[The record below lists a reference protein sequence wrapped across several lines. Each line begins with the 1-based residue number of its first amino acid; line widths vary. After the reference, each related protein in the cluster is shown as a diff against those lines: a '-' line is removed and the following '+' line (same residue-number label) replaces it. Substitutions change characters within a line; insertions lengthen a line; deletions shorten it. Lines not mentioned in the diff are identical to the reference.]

1 MNASRIVDLTL
12 TLTDKIANYKR
23 EITME
28 MPEDGWNTS
37 MLHIYSHT
45 GTHMDCPY
53 HFGVSEVTIDQLKPE
68 RFLADGILVKIP
80 DVKPG
85 MYLGK
90 SVLEKFSYVDLKGK
104 AVLFQTGWSKYCN
117 DPAMYRNQLPRIS
130 EQLAQFIVEN
140 GISLVGVEPPSVGD
154 VNNEEELT
162 RIHRILLGGDVIIVE
177 GLANLESLSGMPF
190 LFIAL
195 PLKIE
200 NGDGAPVRAIAIESD
215 N

>member
-1 MNASRIVDLTL
+1 
-12 TLTDKIANYKR
+12 
-23 EITME
+23 
-28 MPEDGWNTS
+28 
-37 MLHIYSHT
+37 
-45 GTHMDCPY
+45 
-53 HFGVSEVTIDQLKPE
+53 
-68 RFLADGILVKIP
+68 
-80 DVKPG
+80 
-85 MYLGK
+85 
-90 SVLEKFSYVDLKGK
+90 
-104 AVLFQTGWSKYCN
+104 
-117 DPAMYRNQLPRIS
+117 MYRNQLPRIS

-177 GLANLESLSGMPF
+177 GLANLESLSGKPF